1 MKTALSKVSQY
12 LCCGK
17 LYLKNFDKKVMPK
30 TPSQELYTRFSKR
43 INSAEGWQRD
53 RKDKAF
59 NISVSV
65 PLSCQNSVS
74 CFSESLNSSCSNKNE
89 RQSDYFTNC

>member
-43 INSAEGWQRD
+43 INSAEGW
-53 RKDKAF
+53 
-59 NISVSV
+59 
-65 PLSCQNSVS
+65 
-74 CFSESLNSSCSNKNE
+74 
-89 RQSDYFTNC
+89 